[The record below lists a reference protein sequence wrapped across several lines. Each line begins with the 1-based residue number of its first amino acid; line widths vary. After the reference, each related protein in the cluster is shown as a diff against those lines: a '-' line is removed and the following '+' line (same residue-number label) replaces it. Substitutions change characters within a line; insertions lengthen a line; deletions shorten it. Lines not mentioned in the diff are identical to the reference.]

1 MQYSSNFYSFYINK
15 QTKNKR
21 KQTLT
26 VLKLYPLL
34 KLPFHFTF
42 LPFLNFLD
50 SPKRQ
55 APVENP
61 VGQNHN
67 PVPSYCACS
76 ALARLELQ
84 VSSMCFFLL
93 PILGV
98 PATYLGRLWLECRG
112 RAIVPKLISASS
124 PPHLSSWLWAGFP
137 YALQDIKVHSQREH
151 PSRKKRATGLLCWS
165 SSNLQELRC

>member
-15 QTKNKR
+15 QIKNKR
-21 KQTLT
+21 KQTLNSPKIVPSSKT
-26 VLKLYPLL
+26 AF
-34 KLPFHFTF
+34 PFYFF

-67 PVPSYCACS
+67 PAPPYWACS
-76 ALARLELQ
+76 ALATQELQ

-93 PILGV
+93 PILGF

-137 YALQDIKVHSQREH
+137 YALQDIKVHSQQEH
-151 PSRKKRATGLLCWS
+151 PSRKKRALVFFAGV
-165 SSNLQELRC
+165 LRTWQN